1 MSRDHTKLTIFDK
14 RLSGKDEIVKQAA
27 NKILI
32 YLICF
37 TFLSLVTGVPGI
49 LSEVKEGGFPIGE
62 MVSKGDVKFEA
73 RDKVWKKVENSS
85 FPVFKGVKIR
95 TEKGFAAIAVGNN
108 SQIGMGQNSLI
119 SFEQTDQLSFSQG
132 RIAFRTPPSGKL
144 NLRVGGLIVTSSR
157 PLQAANGS
165 VPGVPMSGETIG
177 ILSLSPE
184 GALTVKNHQGN
195 LYILNQERVVLASLS
210 SRESVM
216 LPSVTVKSP
225 PRVMVAQVG
234 EAGGYYDEEELTLLR
249 MTVNDWLLLFGG
261 WAVLGGGLIYALNQ
275 SDDDNIPICP

>member
-1 MSRDHTKLTIFDK
+1 MSRGHTKLTIFDK

-37 TFLSLVTGVPGI
+37 NFLALVTGVPEI
-49 LSEVKEGGFPIGE
+49 LSQIKEGGFPIGE
-62 MVSKGDVKFEA
+62 MVSKGEVQFEA
-73 RDKVWKKVENSS
+73 RNKDWKSVENSH
-85 FPVFKGVKIR
+85 FPVFKGVKIK
-95 TEKGFAAIAVGNN
+95 TGKGFAAIALGNEN
-108 SQIGMGQNSLI
+108 RIGMGQNSLI

-157 PLQAANGS
+157 PLQSANGS

-177 ILSLSPE
+177 ILSRSPE

-234 EAGGYYDEEELTLLR
+234 EAGEYYDEEEHTLLR

-261 WAVLGGGLIYALNQ
+261 WAALGGGLIYAIKQ
-275 SDDDNIPICP
+275 ADDDNTPICP

>member
-1 MSRDHTKLTIFDK
+1 LAR
-14 RLSGKDEIVKQAA
+14 KDDGMKGVA

-37 TFLSLVTGVPGI
+37 NFLALATGVPEI
-49 LSEVKEGGFPIGE
+49 LSQAKEGGFPIGE
-62 MVSKGDVKFEA
+62 MVSKGEVKFEA
-73 RDKVWKKVENSS
+73 RDKAWKKVENSH

-95 TEKGFAAIAVGNN
+95 TEKGFAAIALGNN

-119 SFEQTDQLSFSQG
+119 SFEQSSQLIFSQG

-144 NLRVGGLIVTSSR
+144 NLRVGGLIVSSSR
-157 PLQAANGS
+157 PLQSANGS

-184 GALTVKNHQGN
+184 GALTVKNHEGN
-195 LYILNQERVVLASLS
+195 LYILNQERVVMASLS

-234 EAGGYYDEEELTLLR
+234 EAGGYYDEEELMLLR
-249 MTVNDWLLLFGG
+249 MTVTDWLQLFAAWAAFGG
-261 WAVLGGGLIYALNQ
+261 IVTYALSQ
-275 SDDDNIPICP
+275 SGDDNTPICP

>member
-1 MSRDHTKLTIFDK
+1 M
-14 RLSGKDEIVKQAA
+14 KQAA

-37 TFLSLVTGVPGI
+37 HFISLVTGVPEI
-49 LSEVKEGGFPIGE
+49 LAQGKGRGYPIGE
-62 MVSKGDVKFEA
+62 MVSKGEVKFEA
-73 RDKVWKKVENSS
+73 RGKVWKKVENSS

-95 TEKGFAAIAVGNN
+95 TEKGFAAIALGNN

-119 SFEQTDQLSFSQG
+119 SFEQSSQLILSQG
-132 RIAFRTPPSGKL
+132 RVAFRTPPSAEL
-144 NLRVGGLIVTSSR
+144 NLRVGGLIITSSR
-157 PLQAANGS
+157 PLQSANGS

-177 ILSLSPE
+177 ILSRSPE

-210 SRESVM
+210 SRESVV
-216 LPSVTVKSP
+216 LPSVTVKTP

-249 MTVNDWLLLFGG
+249 MTLNDWLLLFGG
-261 WAVLGGGLIYALNQ
+261 WAVLGGALTYAISQ
-275 SDDDNIPICP
+275 SNDDNRPICP